1 MKSKYKQLQSKRTS
15 ESLLFIRDFSDLE
28 DCPVKVM
35 WDVQKF
41 TEYHSRS
48 FKDDKSSA
56 KHIQCEVVPEI
67 CFIFPAFI
75 MNWMTLQKNTWIF
88 KPRHYRQ
95 SQGIPGDSEGK
106 DSACNAGDQ
115 VKSLGREDPP
125 REGNGN
131 PLHYSCLP
139 NVTDRGAWWT
149 TVHEGH
155 KESNMT
161 KQPTFSLFTFIDHFA
176 VSDAS
181 LNIISHI

>member
-75 MNWMTLQKNTWIF
+75 MN
-88 KPRHYRQ
+88 
-95 SQGIPGDSEGK
+95 
-106 DSACNAGDQ
+106 
-115 VKSLGREDPP
+115 
-125 REGNGN
+125 
-131 PLHYSCLP
+131 
-139 NVTDRGAWWT
+139 
-149 TVHEGH
+149 
-155 KESNMT
+155 
-161 KQPTFSLFTFIDHFA
+161 
-176 VSDAS
+176 
-181 LNIISHI
+181 